1 MHAHE
6 NFEIAGTYITDL
18 LSNHIASRP
27 IVLARHVDND
37 GACIGSAYSD
47 PYGNWGN
54 IIILGNLKITLQD
67 YIIDVRIN
75 INRVHLRSGVTS
87 KLSSIHC

>member
-67 YIIDVRIN
+67 YIIDKYKPCIPQVRSN
-75 INRVHLRSGVTS
+75 L
-87 KLSSIHC
+87 